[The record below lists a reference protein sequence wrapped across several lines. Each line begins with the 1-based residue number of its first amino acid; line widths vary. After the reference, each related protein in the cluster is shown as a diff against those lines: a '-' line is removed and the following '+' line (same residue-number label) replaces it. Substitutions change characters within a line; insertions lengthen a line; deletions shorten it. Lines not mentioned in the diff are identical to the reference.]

1 MKTFNG
7 FGQIGI
13 VAGFI
18 GWILFFIIYT
28 MVPVS
33 STGLQTLYQF
43 GSLVLFIDIILIGQ
57 NIGQNSQ
64 WRSRPK
70 IETIK
75 GENVCPD
82 CGSGNTIKRGFR
94 NARQQRHCKECG
106 RYFKEKTTWRPCS
119 TPQNI
124 GR

>member
-1 MKTFNG
+1 MNNSFTG
-7 FGQIGI
+7 LGI

-57 NIGQNSQ
+57 NSQ

-75 GENVCPD
+75 GENVCPS
-82 CGSGNTIKRGFR
+82 CSSGNSTKRGFD
-94 NARQQRHCKECG
+94 NGIQQRLCKNCG
-106 RYFKEKTTWRPCS
+106 RHFKDTPESRNYVRQCS
-119 TPQNI
+119 TPQSI
-124 GR
+124 GK